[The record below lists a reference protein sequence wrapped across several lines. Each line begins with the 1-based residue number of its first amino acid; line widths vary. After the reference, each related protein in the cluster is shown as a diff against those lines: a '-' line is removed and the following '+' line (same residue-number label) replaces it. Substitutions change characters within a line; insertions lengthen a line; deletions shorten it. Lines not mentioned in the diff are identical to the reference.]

1 VHLDKDAF
9 STGQVLSK
17 IWLAE
22 QLERVVDYQDV
33 LEPLD
38 VLIMGGWYGL
48 LNFILRT
55 RARLRINSV
64 RSIDIDN
71 EACEIADLIN
81 KAWVWQNWQFKSVCE
96 DANTFQ
102 YTAKEFN
109 LVINTSV
116 EHIPGQQWFKNIPK
130 GTLVAIQSND
140 MTHDDHCH
148 NHTSL
153 EHFIEDFKLSTAKLI
168 INKLKE
174 WCLEY
179 GQIYVKSMNKE
190 KDLKYESILKNKYF
204 SFTTLLNF

>member
-1 VHLDKDAF
+1 VHLEKDAF

-81 KAWVWQNWQFKSVCE
+81 KAWVWQNWQFKSICQ

-102 YTAKEFN
+102 YANKEFN

-116 EHIPGQQWFKNIPK
+116 EHIPSKQWFENIPK

-140 MTHDDHCH
+140 MKHDDHCH

-153 EHFIEDFKLSTAKLI
+153 EHFIEDFKLSETYYSGEKLFEYP
-168 INKLKE
+168 E
-174 WCLEY
+174 WQFNRFMLI
-179 GQIYVKSMNKE
+179 GVK
-190 KDLKYESILKNKYF
+190 
-204 SFTTLLNF
+204 